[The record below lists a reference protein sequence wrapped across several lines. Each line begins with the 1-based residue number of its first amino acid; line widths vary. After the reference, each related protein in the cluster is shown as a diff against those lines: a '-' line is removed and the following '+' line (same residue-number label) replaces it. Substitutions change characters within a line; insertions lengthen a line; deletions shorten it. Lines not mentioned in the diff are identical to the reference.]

1 MNKFAFLGGLVLVG
15 LVVAV
20 VLLVLAFFASGDEGL
35 PLFLLGTATLICTI
49 AIAVLRGLGS
59 MLLGGRKP
67 ATQKPVML
75 AALLG
80 LFLGGLV
87 GAQIGLGKVVASIFN
102 PKLVEPETLSSL
114 GAMYGALLGAFLLA
128 LLAGVLQMVMASR
141 QAVAPLE
148 GSENANVGE
157 QSV

>member
-15 LVVAV
+15 LVFAV
-20 VLLVLAFFASGDEGL
+20 VLIVLAFFASGDEGL
-35 PLFLLGTATLICTI
+35 PLFLLGTATLICTL
-49 AIAVLRGLGS
+49 AIAVLRGVGS
-59 MLLGGRKP
+59 ILLGRRKP
-67 ATQKPVML
+67 VTHVPVIVGGV
-75 AALLG
+75 LG

-87 GAQIGLGKVVASIFN
+87 GAPLGLGPVVASIFN

-128 LLAGVLQMVMASR
+128 LLGGVLQMVMASR